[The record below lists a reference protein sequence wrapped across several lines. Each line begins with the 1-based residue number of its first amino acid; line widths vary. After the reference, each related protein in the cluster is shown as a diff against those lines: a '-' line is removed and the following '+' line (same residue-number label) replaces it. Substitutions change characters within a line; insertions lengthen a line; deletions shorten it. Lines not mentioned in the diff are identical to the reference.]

1 MLGWGWLCVLE
12 LQDAFDRFE
21 DFVTLISVEI
31 LCVPP

>member
-12 LQDAFDRFE
+12 LQDAFDCFE